1 MAQAGS
7 NNWNSAA
14 WPELPEEQNTI
25 PDPEEN
31 LRSRRIQAYL
41 RGEILDPLTEA
52 EGTEVKGE
60 AEVVHRLFTDE
71 ELQEWTGEGA
81 VSWILAAKNAFEI
94 LGIPVSVEP
103 DVALLRLRYRKLSL
117 LVHPDKN
124 PRNPT
129 EASDAFQRL
138 SEASRVLIDDT
149 ERQSLLNTLEAE
161 ASEGKDFAV
170 NQHVPE
176 EQHEEPEASEEALN
190 ESFQKR
196 VLQHG
201 KLQQL
206 LRQKRRKTTHFP
218 VRGAGAASAGGRS
231 SLTEQWQ
238 RMAAAAAPAPAVPT
252 APMASTHVPYVQDVS
267 ASPESSWQ
275 QGGDAALKMAGWRRL
290 ESRRVP
296 GQFYFAH
303 LATGHTVMQASS
315 SRPIQSTEH
324 VWERRQSRHDPSVH
338 YYVNTATGETRME
351 GEPTENIDKRGQS
364 LWYSI
369 GILIF
374 AKFCRRQ
381 KSRTGHRLS
390 YRPWF
395 RGLLS
400 VCNWV

>member
-1 MAQAGS
+1 MIHPGS
-7 NNWNSAA
+7 NSWSNGA
-14 WPELPEEQNTI
+14 WAELPQEQNTI

-41 RGEILDPLTEA
+41 RGEILDPLTEPD
-52 EGTEVKGE
+52 ESTEVKGE
-60 AEVVHRLFTDE
+60 DEVIHRLFTDE
-71 ELQEWTGEGA
+71 ELLEWTAERA

-94 LGIPVSVEP
+94 LGLPVSLEP
-103 DVALLRLRYRKLSL
+103 DVASLRLRYRKLSL

-124 PRNPT
+124 PKSPT

-149 ERQSLLNTLEAE
+149 ERQNLLNTLEAE
-161 ASEGKDFAV
+161 ASEGHHFAV
-170 NQHVPE
+170 SQMSQAPE
-176 EQHEEPEASEEALN
+176 EAEPEASEEALN

-206 LRQKRRKTTHFP
+206 LRQKKRKTTHSP
-218 VRGAGAASAGGRS
+218 VRGAGAGSAGGRS

-238 RMAAAAAPAPAVPT
+238 RMAAAAAPAPVVPAVP
-252 APMASTHVPYVQDVS
+252 ASSMASSRVPNVQDVS
-267 ASPESSWQ
+267 ASPESLWQ
-275 QGGDAALKMAGWRRL
+275 QGGDAALTIAGWRRL

-303 LATGHTVMQASS
+303 LATGRTVMQASS

-351 GEPTENIDKRGQS
+351 GEQTENIYGAVSVVLNRNINACTLLGWSEESKRSQ
-364 LWYSI
+364 
-369 GILIF
+369 
-374 AKFCRRQ
+374 A
-381 KSRTGHRLS
+381 
-390 YRPWF
+390 
-395 RGLLS
+395 
-400 VCNWV
+400 